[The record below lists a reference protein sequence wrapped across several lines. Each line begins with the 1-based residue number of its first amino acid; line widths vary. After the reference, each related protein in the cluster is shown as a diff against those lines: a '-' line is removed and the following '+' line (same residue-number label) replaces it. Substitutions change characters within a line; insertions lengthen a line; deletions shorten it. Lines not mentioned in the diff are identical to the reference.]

1 MALSNVMSQSLI
13 SAGNSIK
20 MARIQH
26 GIKDKADNEAGVL
39 NAEIKL
45 DGGRGGDVTKKKE
58 KLKEAEEK
66 AAEMN
71 AAAAETMV
79 DLNKGIKRAAEED
92 LKETREEKRQAE
104 KAAER
109 KEAKKAQEQKF
120 AEAVRKDA
128 DKAIDKTDLDD
139 SVRSGNGIA
148 GNVVDI
154 AADGVTPDTGIVKTV
169 GINVDVKT

>member
-13 SAGNSIK
+13 SAGNSMK

-39 NAEIKL
+39 DAEIKL

-58 KLKEAEEK
+58 KLKESEEK

-71 AAAAETMV
+71 AAAAETMGG
-79 DLNKGIKRAAEED
+79 LKKGLKRAAEED
-92 LKETREEKRQAE
+92 LKETIEEKRQAE

-109 KEAKKAQEQKF
+109 KEAKKAQEKKLSEK
-120 AEAVRKDA
+120 AGNDA
-128 DKAIDKTDLDD
+128 DKAVEKTDTD
-139 SVRSGNGIA
+139 SSIGSGIVISGNVI
-148 GNVVDI
+148 DL
-154 AADGVTPDTGIVKTV
+154 AADGLTPSTGIDKVA
-169 GINVDVKT
+169 GENVDVKT